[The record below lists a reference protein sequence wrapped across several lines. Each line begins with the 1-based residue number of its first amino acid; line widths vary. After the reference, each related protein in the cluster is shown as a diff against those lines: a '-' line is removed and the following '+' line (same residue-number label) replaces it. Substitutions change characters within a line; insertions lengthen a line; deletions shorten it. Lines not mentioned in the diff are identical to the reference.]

1 VNKNNQAPRSRE
13 AYIVQGI
20 GPPERT
26 LKINNADID
35 TLSSAL
41 LERMYYCKVDGE
53 FVSPPVPEQK
63 RVFKRLRSFRAKL
76 LHYFDGSPSRISPE
90 QFAEMYT
97 GRKRTIYENAVEL
110 LTRNG
115 VCRKDS
121 RSDAFVK
128 CEKVNPTKAPRC
140 IQPRNPVYNVAV
152 GTYLKHIEHKL
163 YASIQRTFSSDT
175 YIVLK
180 GLNVVE
186 IADVLH
192 QKWCEFDSPVGIGL
206 DATKFDM
213 HVSLPMLRWEHS
225 IYESLYVGDR
235 ELSKLLRWQRHNR
248 GTGRCD
254 DGKLTYKVDGRRFSG
269 DMNTAL
275 GNCEIMC
282 GLVYSYAKSRGVHIQ
297 LANNGDD
304 CMVIMERQDMVK
316 FSFGLDAWFL
326 EMGFRMTVEPPRY
339 VFEELEFCQMH
350 PVYAGGLWKM
360 VRNFD
365 TAREKDS
372 FSLLNLS
379 NPSAY
384 LKWLGAVGEC
394 GLALAGGVPIVQS
407 FYQAMAR
414 VGLDSGMLRSVAM
427 QSGFVMLTKRLEAK
441 YIAVDDDARF
451 SFYKAFGLTPD
462 EQVALEEYYDGV
474 DLSQNELSTDES
486 IEYTYSAPY

>member
-1 VNKNNQAPRSRE
+1 
-13 AYIVQGI
+13 
-20 GPPERT
+20 
-26 LKINNADID
+26 
-35 TLSSAL
+35 
-41 LERMYYCKVDGE
+41 
-53 FVSPPVPEQK
+53 
-63 RVFKRLRSFRAKL
+63 
-76 LHYFDGSPSRISPE
+76 
-90 QFAEMYT
+90 
-97 GRKRTIYENAVEL
+97 
-110 LTRNG
+110 
-115 VCRKDS
+115 
-121 RSDAFVK
+121 
-128 CEKVNPTKAPRC
+128 
-140 IQPRNPVYNVAV
+140 
-152 GTYLKHIEHKL
+152 
-163 YASIQRTFSSDT
+163 
-175 YIVLK
+175 
-180 GLNVVE
+180 
-186 IADVLH
+186 
-192 QKWCEFDSPVGIGL
+192 
-206 DATKFDM
+206 
-213 HVSLPMLRWEHS
+213 
-225 IYESLYVGDR
+225 
-235 ELSKLLRWQRHNR
+235 
-248 GTGRCD
+248 
-254 DGKLTYKVDGRRFSG
+254 
-269 DMNTAL
+269 
-275 GNCEIMC
+275 
-282 GLVYSYAKSRGVHIQ
+282 
-297 LANNGDD
+297 
-304 CMVIMERQDMVK
+304 MVIMERQDMVK